1 MITETMSI
9 HEALSELKML
19 DKRLHQKINR
29 SVFCT
34 TNKHSNSKIN
44 GKSIKDFSGDIR
56 SEYESINALIARR
69 AAIRNALSISNA
81 STKVNIAG
89 REYTVAEAI
98 EMKATG
104 MENLEFLL
112 NRMANQFNS
121 CNVEITRE
129 NGEKLRNAADAYVN
143 GLFGSKDKSASI
155 EDIEA
160 TRKTYVEN
168 HTLDLIDPLN
178 LAGEI
183 DSLEARIEKF
193 KAEVDSKISISNA
206 TTTITVEY

>member
-1 MITETMSI
+1 MITETMTI

-19 DKRLHQKINR
+19 DKRLRQKVNR
-29 SVFCT
+29 GVFCT

-44 GKSIKDFSGDIR
+44 GKSIKDFSSEIR
-56 SEYESINALIARR
+56 SEFESINALIARR

-81 STKVNIAG
+81 RTKVNVAG

-112 NRMANQFNS
+112 SRMANQFNS
-121 CNVEITRE
+121 CNMEVTRE
-129 NGEKLRNAADAYVN
+129 NGEKLRTAADAYVN

-155 EDIEA
+155 EDIES
-160 TRKTYVEN
+160 TRKTYIEN
-168 HTLDLIDPLN
+168 HTLDLIDPLD
-178 LAGEI
+178 LAKEI
-183 DSLEARIEKF
+183 DALEDRIEKF

-206 TTTITVEY
+206 TTKIEISY

>member
-1 MITETMSI
+1 MITETMTI

-19 DKRLHQKINR
+19 DKRIRQKVNR
-29 SVFCT
+29 ATFCI
-34 TNKHSNSKIN
+34 TNKHSNSKIS
-44 GKSIKDFSGDIR
+44 GKSVKDFSAGMKD
-56 SEYESINALIARR
+56 EFESINALIARR

-81 STKVNIAG
+81 STKVSIAG
-89 REYTVAEAI
+89 RDYTVAEAI

-112 NRMANQFNS
+112 HHMSNQFS
-121 CNVEITRE
+121 CCTAEITRE
-129 NGEKLRNAADAYVN
+129 NGEKLRTAADAYVN
-143 GLFGSKDKSASI
+143 ALFGSKDKSASI

-160 TRKTYVEN
+160 TRKTYIDN
-168 HTLDLIDPLN
+168 HTLDLVDPLDI
-178 LAGEI
+178 AKEI
-183 DSLEARIEKF
+183 DNLESRIEKF

>member
-1 MITETMSI
+1 MITETMTI

-19 DKRLHQKINR
+19 DKRLRQKVNR
-29 SVFCT
+29 VTFCT

-44 GKSIKDFSGDIR
+44 GKSIKDFTGEIR
-56 SEYESINALIARR
+56 SEFESINALIARR

-81 STKVNIAG
+81 RTKVNVAG

-112 NRMANQFNS
+112 SRMANQFNA
-121 CNVEITRE
+121 CNMEVTRE
-129 NGEKLRNAADAYVN
+129 NGEKLRTAADAYVN

-155 EDIEA
+155 EDIES
-160 TRKTYVEN
+160 TRKTYIEN
-168 HTLDLIDPLN
+168 HTLDLIDPLD
-178 LAGEI
+178 LAKEI
-183 DSLEARIEKF
+183 DALEDRIEKF